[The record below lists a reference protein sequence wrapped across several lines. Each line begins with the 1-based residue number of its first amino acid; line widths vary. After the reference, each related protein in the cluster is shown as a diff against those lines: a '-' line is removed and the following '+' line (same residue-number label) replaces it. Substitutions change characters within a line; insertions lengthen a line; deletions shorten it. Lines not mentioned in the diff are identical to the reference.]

1 MFFLDEKERI
11 FSLMGIYR
19 DQSRTGNR
27 SRLLFWALVILL
39 LMGTEVSAAVGSPEE
54 AFKKS
59 FPQIPAER
67 ISETAIQGVYE
78 VIVGN
83 EILYYA
89 PGPDYLLL
97 GEIVAKDGRNLTQ
110 EKIRELIAAKAR
122 NLPLDQAI
130 RIGKGPQRV
139 IEITDPDCP
148 YCRQASAFFA
158 GRTDVTR
165 YIFFYPLPFHKDAE
179 AKALYALCAKD
190 QGKAYE
196 EAMTGKLD
204 DMKFPPCGDVRAEE
218 TLKKHKEVATRL
230 GLSGTPFFLIG
241 DSAVFG
247 ANIPLIE
254 NLLKSK

>member
-1 MFFLDEKERI
+1 MFCLQEKKGI
-11 FSLMGIYR
+11 LNLMEFYR
-19 DQSRTGNR
+19 NLRRKGNL
-27 SRLLFWALVILL
+27 SELLFMALVILL
-39 LMGTEVSAAVGSPEE
+39 FMGTEVSAALSPDE

-67 ISETAIQGVYE
+67 ISETAIKGVYE

-89 PGPDYLLL
+89 PEPDFLLL
-97 GEIVAKDGRNLTQ
+97 GEIVTKEGKNLTQ
-110 EKIRELIAAKAR
+110 EKIRELIAAKAK

-130 RIGKGPQRV
+130 RIGKGPHRV
-139 IEITDPDCP
+139 VEITDPDCP

-179 AKALYALCAKD
+179 AKALYVFCAKD

-204 DMKFPPCGDVRAEE
+204 NMKFQPCKDARAEE
-218 TLKKHKEVATRL
+218 TLKKHKAVATRL

-247 ANIPLIE
+247 ANIPQIE

>member
-1 MFFLDEKERI
+1 MT
-11 FSLMGIYR
+11 IYR
-19 DQSRTGNR
+19 NKIKAGSR
-27 SRLLFWALVILL
+27 SILVMAFLFLLF
-39 LMGTEVSAAVGSPEE
+39 MGTGISAAGSPEE

-59 FPQIPAER
+59 FPQIPAEK
-67 ISETAIQGVYE
+67 ISETALQGVYE

-83 EILYYA
+83 EIVYYA

-97 GEIVAKDGRNLTQ
+97 GQIVTKDGKNLTQ
-110 EKIRELIAAKAR
+110 ERIREIIAAKAKD
-122 NLPLDQAI
+122 LPLDRAI
-130 RIGKGPQRV
+130 KIGKGPQRV

-179 AKALYALCAKD
+179 AKALYVLCAKD

-204 DMKFPPCGDVRAEE
+204 NMKFQPCKDAQAEE
-218 TLKKHKEVATRL
+218 TLKKHKEVANRL
-230 GLSGTPFFLIG
+230 GLTGTPFFLIG

-247 ANIPLIE
+247 ANIPQIE
-254 NLLKSK
+254 NLLKSR

>member
-1 MFFLDEKERI
+1 MEN
-11 FSLMGIYR
+11 YR
-19 DQSRTGNR
+19 NRRRTENR
-27 SRLLFWALVILL
+27 SKLFFMALVTLL
-39 LMGTEVSAAVGSPEE
+39 LMATEVSAAGGSPEE

-67 ISETAIQGVYE
+67 ISETSIKGVYE

-89 PGPDYLLL
+89 PEPDYLLL
-97 GEIVAKDGRNLTQ
+97 GEMVSKDGKNLTQ
-110 EKIRELIAAKAR
+110 EKIRDLIATKAK
-122 NLPLDQAI
+122 NLPLAQAI
-130 RIGKGPQRV
+130 KIGKGPHRV

-148 YCRQASAFFA
+148 YCRQASTFFA

-179 AKALYALCAKD
+179 AKALYVFCAKD
-190 QGKAYE
+190 KGKAYE

-204 DMKFPPCGDVRAEE
+204 NLKFQPCKDAQAEE

-247 ANIPLIE
+247 ANIPQIE